1 MAYAQA
7 KSCNDALYLGAI
19 EGGQRQARPNRGG
32 EVTSPA
38 NDGEYSYPMRGTIR
52 GKGEC

>member
-19 EGGQRQARPNRGG
+19 EGGERQARPNRGG
-32 EVTSPA
+32 VVTSPP
-38 NDGEYSYPMRGTIR
+38 NDGWYASPMRDTVR
-52 GKGEC
+52 GREAC